1 MTNTAQ
7 KYEWQWLRPYRAIA
21 RWVGWVL
28 VALAIINFMVT
39 PFQFIYDSEY
49 YQPYGFFVSSYL
61 YQSLHVLRN
70 ILIPGVLSLGVAQF
84 LQWVSDTSNTPGWLL
99 RKGPV
104 LLAIGAIVYLLQF
117 GLMLS
122 RIPSTVAM
130 LTKPEINS
138 NPSVVVATI
147 IPNLLIQIAPVIIL
161 IGLAQA
167 LRRLSP
173 IVDESK
179 SLV

>member
-7 KYEWQWLRPYRAIA
+7 QYEWQWLRPYRAIA

-49 YQPYGFFVSSYL
+49 HQPYGFFVSSYL

-117 GLMLS
+117 GQMLY
-122 RIPSTVAM
+122 RIPSTVVM
-130 LTKPEINS
+130 LAES
-138 NPSVVVATI
+138 NMSLSVAVASII

-161 IGLAQA
+161 VGLAQA

-179 SLV
+179 FLV